1 MPDWH
6 GSFSLAPWTGLTPSK
21 TEVHGCGERHRNQ
34 EASFLLKGMTME
46 CQECELIIH
55 DFLRTEATD
64 EEARTEAFEH
74 IFHCAHCE
82 ARFSNVRSLESAL
95 RTLAQTAE
103 AERSAAQLEPI
114 LRAVFRQRKKVGQ
127 RSWSVASWAAM
138 GVAASLLLSIGLV
151 LRQEIFAPERKPQV
165 SATPQPIKPPETTV
179 AQIPEPAATLPQEP
193 RKHRKPKRRV
203 LEQGTFSG
211 EFVTGFY
218 ALPYAQ
224 GSDRL
229 SSGEI
234 IRVKLRGSALPAIGF
249 PVALNSD
256 RATDSITADL
266 FVGENGVPLAIR
278 FVR

>member
-1 MPDWH
+1 
-6 GSFSLAPWTGLTPSK
+6 
-21 TEVHGCGERHRNQ
+21 
-34 EASFLLKGMTME
+34 MTME
-46 CQECELIIH
+46 CRECESIIH

-74 IFHCAHCE
+74 IFHCARCE

-95 RTLAQTAE
+95 RTLTQTAD

-114 LRAVFRQRKKVGQ
+114 LRAVFRQQEKVRQ
-127 RSWSVASWAAM
+127 RSRSVASWAAI

-151 LRQEIFAPERKPQV
+151 LRHRIAAPEKKPQV
-165 SATPQPIKPPETTV
+165 SATPRPIKTSEAAA
-179 AQIPEPAATLPQEP
+179 AQIPEPAATLAQET

-203 LEQGTFSG
+203 LEQGTYSG

-224 GSDRL
+224 GADRL
-229 SSGEI
+229 TSGEI

-256 RATDSITADL
+256 RASDSITADL
-266 FVGENGVPLAIR
+266 FVGGNGIPLAIR